1 MLGSLPDELTR
12 LKNLRELLMVGNN
25 FTEPPLSVLS
35 RMTGLNT
42 INLARNCCL
51 WRVGDAVFKVPVP
64 LTPIL
69 HPGLILL
76 DLLHDSGFGDPFIW
90 DPISLLHIKSARL
103 ELSERNP
110 PSTLLFERYSTAPFS
125 VGRLLHT
132 ASDFVQVVVAPRC
145 HPGPLGL

>member
-1 MLGSLPDELTR
+1 MLDTLPDELTR
-12 LKNLRELLMVGNN
+12 LTNLKELLMVGNN

-42 INLARNCCL
+42 INLAYNCTL

-76 DLLHDSGFGDPFIW
+76 DLLHDNGHRDPHVW
-90 DPISLLHIKSARL
+90 DPVSLLHIELAVQ
-103 ELSERNP
+103 ELSKRDP
-110 PSTLLFERYSTAPFS
+110 PPTLLYER
-125 VGRLLHT
+125 
-132 ASDFVQVVVAPRC
+132 
-145 HPGPLGL
+145 